1 MPVYILNLPKSCP
14 VFINWMWIICPGPN
28 TLYIY
33 CLTERLASIL
43 KLVLVNRNTKLLN
56 SRCSTYRVKWK
67 DFEVKTGSKD
77 LWPLLIDFVITKII
91 MKILSKAL
99 SISLIN
105 LRNLYIN
112 MDWSVQFS
120 KSQVTMQLL
129 YLHIW

>member
-28 TLYIY
+28 PLYIY

-91 MKILSKAL
+91 MKVLSKAL

-105 LRNLYIN
+105 LRNRYIN

-129 YLHIW
+129 